1 MSSLS
6 LQETLCYCG
15 FCVCLLGSRLH
26 SQTLR
31 NVAVFACAAAIVFW
45 IRSRATKETKTFLL
59 FLSYTQTGEDFRE
72 RWCQGK
78 SAKKVCSLTRLS
90 SRVETITAEILSVQK
105 SAWGYPQHCRI
116 FFLKNVWHLHYF
128 TGAWLL
134 LTFLNLLLSWINLVD
149 SCFISSENC
158 DHSSSSW
165 KKFIVYKNLLVAGRI
180 SIWNNALFPAVLE

>member
-15 FCVCLLGSRLH
+15 FCVCLLGSRLY

-78 SAKKVCSLTRLS
+78 SAKKVCSLTRDCRPGWKRLLLKFCQCRS
-90 SRVETITAEILSVQK
+90 QPEVILSIVE
-105 SAWGYPQHCRI
+105 SFSWRMSGICIILLELGCYWRFWTFYCLELI
-116 FFLKNVWHLHYF
+116 
-128 TGAWLL
+128 L
-134 LTFLNLLLSWINLVD
+134 LTVVLFRQRTVTIPYHH
-149 SCFISSENC
+149 E
-158 DHSSSSW
+158 
-165 KKFIVYKNLLVAGRI
+165 KNL
-180 SIWNNALFPAVLE
+180 